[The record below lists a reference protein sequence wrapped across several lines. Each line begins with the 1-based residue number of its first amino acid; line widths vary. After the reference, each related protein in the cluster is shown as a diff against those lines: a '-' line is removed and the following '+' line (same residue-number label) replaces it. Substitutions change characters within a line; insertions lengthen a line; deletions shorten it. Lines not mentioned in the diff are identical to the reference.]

1 MIALISAIQKWRPYL
16 LGNKFIIHTDQ
27 KSLRHLLE
35 QTITTEAQHKWSV
48 KLLGYDFTIE
58 YKRGVENSAA
68 NSLS

>member
-1 MIALISAIQKWRPYL
+1 L
-16 LGNKFIIHTDQ
+16 LGNKFIIRKIQ

>member
-1 MIALISAIQKWRPYL
+1 L
-16 LGNKFIIHTDQ
+16 LGNKFIIRKIQ

-35 QTITTEAQHKWSV
+35 QTITTEAQQKWLV

-68 NSLS
+68 ESLS